1 MSTNLYLKLRTDR
14 PDWTAIEAA
23 RVAVAHPGISP
34 RGARGQS
41 VPFAD
46 EREAEA
52 TALVET
58 LGANP
63 IVRETP
69 LRAYPGWRV
78 RQYADGIYDATNDR
92 GLSMGCESWGE
103 LMEHLRRDFFPRS
116 CSHPL
121 ASTQAQA
128 GGRIVCGDCGA
139 ILKGEA

>member
-41 VPFAD
+41 IPFAD
-46 EREAEA
+46 ERREAEA
-52 TALVET
+52 EALVET

-63 IVRETP
+63 IVREVP

-78 RQYADGIYDATNDR
+78 RVYADGMHDATNGL
-92 GLSMGCESWGE
+92 GLSPGFDSFAETVAHVRAE
-103 LMEHLRRDFFPRS
+103 E
-116 CSHPL
+116 
-121 ASTQAQA
+121 A
-128 GGRIVCGDCGA
+128 GGPVGPFGVRVDGGRA
-139 ILKGEA
+139 